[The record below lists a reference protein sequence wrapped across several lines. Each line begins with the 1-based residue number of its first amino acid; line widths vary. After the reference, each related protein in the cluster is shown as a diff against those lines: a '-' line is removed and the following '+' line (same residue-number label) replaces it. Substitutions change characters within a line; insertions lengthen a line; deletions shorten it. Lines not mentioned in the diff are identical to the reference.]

1 MVITHEPLKIEGQ
14 GISGGMAKGK
24 LRFLKHREISE
35 SDTGAPLSPEEELSR
50 LASAIEKAQEQ
61 LSELY
66 TNTANSV
73 GEKEAEIFRIHSML
87 LDDEEFKGA
96 AENFISQGM
105 SAVEAVRRAG
115 EAVAGMFRE
124 LGDDY
129 LAGRAQD
136 IKFIT
141 ERLCRILTGN
151 GEYEPDMGEE
161 PFILVSDDLSPGE
174 TVKLD
179 RRHLLGFVTF
189 GGSSNSH
196 TAILARALGLP
207 ALIGTG
213 KIDEVYDGETAI
225 IDAERGE
232 LIISP
237 GIDALDRFAEEVK
250 EKEAEEA
257 RLRSLIG
264 RPTVTRSG
272 RRIKLYANIGSPEES
287 DVAYRND
294 AEGVG
299 LMRSEFLYL
308 SASDYPDEETQ
319 FAAYRE
325 AVAGMHGRPVVIRTL
340 DIGADKK
347 ADYFALPEE
356 ENPALGMRAIRLCL
370 SRPEVFKTQLRAI
383 CRASAFGK
391 VLIMLPMIV
400 SVDEV
405 RQAKR
410 IFVEVRNEL
419 RYECLDFDEDIRLGV
434 MIETPA
440 SAVMSEELARE
451 VDFFSVGTNDL
462 IQYTLAADRQN
473 PALEELCRDNLEP
486 VMRLIETAA
495 EAAHANGK
503 WIGVCGELAADLSLT
518 ERFVAMGI
526 DELSVSPPAV
536 LPLREKILGCR

>member
-1 MVITHEPLKIEGQ
+1 MVITHEPVKIAGK
-14 GISGGMAKGK
+14 GITGGMASGK
-24 LRFLKHREISE
+24 LRFLIHREITE
-35 SDTGAPLSPEEELSR
+35 GETRAPLSSGEELAR
-50 LASAIEKAQEQ
+50 LSSAIEKAQAQ

-66 TNTANSV
+66 TNTAEAV

-87 LDDEEFKGA
+87 LDDEEFRGA

-105 SAVEAVRRAG
+105 SAVAAVKRAG
-115 EAVAGMFRE
+115 EIVAAIFTE

-129 LAGRAQD
+129 LSGRAQD
-136 IKFIT
+136 IRFIS
-141 ERLCRILTGN
+141 ERLCRILTGDS
-151 GEYEPDMGEE
+151 EAEPDTGGE
-161 PFILVSDDLSPGE
+161 PYILVSDDLSPGE
-174 TVKLD
+174 TVRLD
-179 RRHLLGFVTF
+179 RKRLLGFVTF
-189 GGSSNSH
+189 GGSTNSH

-213 KIDEVYDGETAI
+213 EIDEAFNGETAI
-225 IDAERGE
+225 IDAARGE
-232 LIISP
+232 LTINP
-237 GIDALDRFAEEVK
+237 GIDELDRFAEEVK

-257 RLRSLIG
+257 RLKSLIG

-272 RRIKLYANIGSPEES
+272 RKIKLYANIGSPDEA
-287 DVAYRND
+287 DAAYRND

-299 LMRSEFLYL
+299 LLRSEFLYL

-325 AVAGMHGRPVVIRTL
+325 AVAAMHGRPVVIRTL

-370 SRPEVFKTQLRAI
+370 SRPEIFKTQLRAI

-400 SVDEV
+400 SAEEV

-410 IFVEVRNEL
+410 LFVEVKNEL

-440 SAVMSEELARE
+440 SAVMSDELAHE
-451 VDFFSVGTNDL
+451 ADFFSVGTNDL

-473 PALEELCRDNLEP
+473 PALAELCRENLEP
-486 VMRLIETAA
+486 VMRLIEKAA

-518 ERFVAMGI
+518 ERFVSMGI
-526 DELSVSPPAV
+526 DELSVSPPTV
-536 LPLREKILGCR
+536 LPLREKILDCR

>member
-1 MVITHEPLKIEGQ
+1 MVITHEPLKIEGR

-24 LRFLKHREISE
+24 LRFLIHRKI
-35 SDTGAPLSPEEELSR
+35 SDTAPGTPRSPEEELAR
-50 LASAIEKAQEQ
+50 LSAAAEKAKEQ

-66 TNTANSV
+66 ENTAASV

-87 LDDEEFKGA
+87 LDDEELRGA
-96 AENFISQGM
+96 AESFISQGM
-105 SAVEAVRRAG
+105 SAVAAVSRAG
-115 EAVAGMFRE
+115 ESVAKMLGE

-136 IKFIT
+136 IRFIT
-141 ERLCRILTGN
+141 ERLCRILTGDN
-151 GEYEPDMGEE
+151 EAEPDTGDE
-161 PFILVSDDLSPGE
+161 PYILVSDELSPGE
-174 TVKLD
+174 TVRLD
-179 RRHLLGFVTF
+179 RRRLLGFVTF

-213 KIDEVYDGETAI
+213 QIDEAYDGETAI
-225 IDAERGE
+225 IDATRGE
-232 LIISP
+232 LTINP

-250 EKEAEEA
+250 VREAEET

-272 RRIKLYANIGSPEES
+272 RRIKLCANIGSPEEA
-287 DVAYRND
+287 DAAYRND

-308 SASDYPDEETQ
+308 AASGCPDEETQ

-325 AVAGMHGRPVVIRTL
+325 ALSGMHGRPVVIRTL
-340 DIGADKK
+340 DIGADKR
-347 ADYFALPEE
+347 AECLALPEE
-356 ENPALGMRAIRLCL
+356 DNPALGMRAIRLCL
-370 SRPEVFKTQLRAI
+370 ARPGLFKTQLRAI

-400 SVDEV
+400 SADEV

-410 IFVEVRNEL
+410 IFVEVKNEL

-440 SAVMSEELARE
+440 AAVMSDELARE
-451 VDFFSVGTNDL
+451 ADFFSVGTNDL

-473 PALEELCRDNLEP
+473 PALAELCRDNTEP
-486 VMRLIETAA
+486 VMRLIERAA
-495 EAAHANGK
+495 EAAHANGR
-503 WIGVCGELAADLSLT
+503 WIGVCGELAADPSFT
-518 ERFVAMGI
+518 ERLVAMGI
-526 DELSVSPPAV
+526 DELSVSPHAV
-536 LPLREKILGCR
+536 LPLRERILGCP

>member
-1 MVITHEPLKIEGQ
+1 MVITHEPVKIKGQ
-14 GISGGMAKGK
+14 GISGGAAKGK
-24 LRFLKHREISE
+24 LHFLVHRETRE
-35 SDTGAPLSPEEELSR
+35 SGTGTPLSPEEELAR
-50 LASAIEKAQEQ
+50 LSSATEKAQAQ

-66 TNTANSV
+66 ENTARTI

-87 LDDEEFKGA
+87 LDDEEFRGT

-105 SAVEAVRRAG
+105 NAVEAVRRSG
-115 EAVAGMFRE
+115 ESVAEIFRE

-129 LAGRAQD
+129 LSGRAQD
-136 IKFIT
+136 IKFISD
-141 ERLCRILTGN
+141 RLCRILTGD
-151 GEYEPDMGEE
+151 GEAESDEPDE
-161 PFILVSDDLSPGE
+161 PYILVSDDLSPGE
-174 TVKLD
+174 TVRLD

-189 GGSSNSH
+189 GGSANSH

-213 KIDEVYDGETAI
+213 EIDPVYDGESAI
-225 IDAERGE
+225 IDASRGE

-237 GIDALDRFAEEVK
+237 GIGELDRFAGEVRK
-250 EKEAEEA
+250 KEADEA
-257 RLRSLIG
+257 RLKSLIG

-272 RRIKLYANIGSPEES
+272 KKIKLYANIGSPGEA
-287 DVAYRND
+287 DAAYRND
-294 AEGVG
+294 AEGIG
-299 LMRSEFLYL
+299 LLRSEFLYL

-405 RQAKR
+405 RKAKR
-410 IFVEVRNEL
+410 IFVEVKNEL
-419 RYECLDFDEDIRLGV
+419 RYECLAFDEDIRLGV

-440 SAVMSEELARE
+440 SAIMSDELARE

-486 VMRLIETAA
+486 VMRLIEKAT
-495 EAAHANGK
+495 ESAHANGK
-503 WIGVCGELAADLSLT
+503 WIGICGELAADLSLT
-518 ERFVAMGI
+518 DRFVSMGI
-526 DELSVSPPAV
+526 DELSVSPPTV